1 MILVTG
7 GAGFIGS
14 NVVDKLLSFGHSV
27 KVLDDLS
34 TGRLSN
40 LEGANATAG
49 RFEFIHGSICDD
61 EMVAYAMSGVQC
73 VIHLAAQVSVQ
84 KSLLDPVVSSSIN
97 VQGFLK
103 VLEAVRINNVSR
115 FIYASSAAVYGH
127 STELPLSE
135 TSSVSPVSPYGLEK
149 LIDEKYAGLY
159 TDAYGVSCLGFRFF
173 NVYGPRQDPGS
184 AYAGVI
190 SKFFGQIQK
199 SEPITVYGDGLQT
212 RDFVYI
218 SDIVDVCVKAID
230 SSLSGVLC
238 VGTGKSVN
246 LLDLIDGIEN
256 ATGKKA
262 DVVHAPPAVGDI
274 KRSAMSPANLLHRL
288 GVVPSVGLQSGLNSL
303 WSYLR
308 EEASENK

>member
-14 NVVDKLLSFGHSV
+14 NLVDRLLSDGHRV
-27 KVLDDLS
+27 RVLDDLS
-34 TGRLSN
+34 TGKLSN
-40 LEGANATAG
+40 LENAKAKAG

-61 EMVAYAMSGVQC
+61 QIVAYAVTGVQC

-84 KSLLDPVVSSSIN
+84 KSLIDPVGSSSIN

-127 STELPLSE
+127 STDLPLSE

-149 LIDEKYAGLY
+149 LIDEKYANLY
-159 TDAYGVSCLGFRFF
+159 ADAYGLSCLGFRFF

-184 AYAGVI
+184 PYAGVI
-190 SKFFGQIQK
+190 SKFFGHIQK

-212 RDFVYI
+212 RDFVYV

-230 SSLSGVLC
+230 SPARGILC

-256 ATGKKA
+256 ATGRKA
-262 DVVHAPPAVGDI
+262 DFVHAPPAVGDI
-274 KRSAMSPANLLHRL
+274 SRSAMSPVNLLHGL
-288 GVVPSVGLQSGLNSL
+288 GVVPGVGLQSGLNSL
-303 WSYLR
+303 WKYLR

>member
-14 NVVDKLLSFGHSV
+14 NLVDRLLSDGHRV
-27 KVLDDLS
+27 RVLDDLS
-34 TGRLSN
+34 TGKLSN
-40 LEGANATAG
+40 LKNAMTSSD
-49 RFEFIHGSICDD
+49 RFDLVQGSICDD
-61 EMVAYAMSGVQC
+61 QILAYAVAGVQC

-84 KSLLDPVVSSSIN
+84 KSLLDPVGSSSVN

-103 VLEAVRINNVSR
+103 VLDAVRINNVSR

-127 STELPLSE
+127 SSDLPLSE
-135 TSSVSPVSPYGLEK
+135 VSSLAPVSPYGLEK
-149 LIDEKYAGLY
+149 LIGEKYASLY

-190 SKFFGQIQK
+190 SKFFECIRK

-212 RDFVYI
+212 RDFVYV
-218 SDIVDVCVKAID
+218 SNVVDVCVKAVD
-230 SSLSGVLC
+230 SSVSGVLC
-238 VGTGKSVN
+238 VGTGKSIN
-246 LLDLIDGIEN
+246 LLDLIDGIES
-256 ATGKKA
+256 ATGRKA

-274 KRSAMSPANLLHRL
+274 SRSAMNPANLLHGL

-303 WSYLR
+303 WQYLR
-308 EEASENK
+308 EEVSEKK